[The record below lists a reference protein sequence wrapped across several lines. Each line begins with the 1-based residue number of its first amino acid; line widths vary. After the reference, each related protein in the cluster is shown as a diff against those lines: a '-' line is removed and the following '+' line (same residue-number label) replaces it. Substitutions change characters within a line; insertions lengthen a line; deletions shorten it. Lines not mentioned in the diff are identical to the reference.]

1 MANMLDDG
9 AAWLLGQ
16 LKQSAGRT
24 VSYTPIGET
33 PITGLTAIRAVE
45 QMRTFDAQGAPT
57 QVSLTSFVIGSAD
70 IDGVTPTRG
79 DVITETAA
87 NGDVVRW
94 EVAPPPGRT
103 VWKYADASR
112 AMVRIYVV
120 EVE

>member
-1 MANMLDDG
+1 MANMLDNG

-16 LKQSAGRT
+16 LKQNAGRT

-33 PITGLTAIRAVE
+33 TITGLTAIRAVE
-45 QMRTFDAQGAPT
+45 RMQTFDAQGAPT

-79 DVITETAA
+79 DVITETVA
-87 NGDVVRW
+87 GDVVRW
-94 EVAPPPGRT
+94 EIAPPPGRT

-112 AMVRIYVV
+112 AMLRIYVV